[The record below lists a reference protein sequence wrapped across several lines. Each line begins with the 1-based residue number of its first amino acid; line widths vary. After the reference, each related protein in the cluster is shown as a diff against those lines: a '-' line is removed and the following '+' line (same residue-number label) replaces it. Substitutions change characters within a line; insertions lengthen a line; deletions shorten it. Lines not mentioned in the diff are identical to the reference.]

1 MLSIHKYACLML
13 LQLICSNI
21 FAQSRVQVSGYVTE
35 AESGECLI
43 GAVVISGN
51 EWAVTNEYGYY
62 SMKVPKGERTIRC
75 SFLGHYTEDLNLT
88 FEKDTL
94 LDIVM
99 YPNESIEGAVAEA
112 RSHAS
117 VPSAYVGV
125 IDLPAQ
131 YIKAMPS
138 LLGEPDLLKSLQKM
152 PGIQSGSAGFSGI
165 YVRGGGAEENLV
177 LMDGAPLYNAS
188 HMMGLFSTFVPE
200 AVKRVTVFK
209 GFFPAKYGG
218 RASSV
223 IDVRTNEGNAKE
235 LKGTVSVGL
244 INSRIHLEGPVL
256 DDKTT
261 FSLSVRGTNTLV
273 ASPFLKSTSYY
284 FYDVTG
290 KITRR
295 LSNSDRI
302 YISAYHGRDH
312 FKYAKSRTMPYY
324 YYSEKGRPKT
334 GSNTSEENYDLFWG
348 NNLADIRWNHQF
360 SGKVFSDLAVS
371 WSDYRMKENSYQ
383 ESRVEADVNTSYTN
397 FHKNHSAISDL
408 NIVWDMEFTP
418 SSVHELSFGVSHTF
432 HTFRPEKDSSQHFSE
447 DEKKTDRKVTF
458 SNDNYISYLGT
469 ESAIYLEDKLGLGTF
484 NASIGLRATLFSTS
498 GKTYPSI
505 EPRISAEYKIKQNL
519 SVKGAYSRMSQY
531 VHLLASGMMN
541 LPTDLWVPITK
552 NIKPV
557 ISDQFSFGVEYSPAE
572 NWKASI
578 EAYYKKEKNVLE
590 YKDGQLVFTSA
601 TDWEKTVEMGNGK
614 GKGLELFVQKTA
626 GVWTGMLGYT
636 LSKTDR
642 IFPDGTINY
651 GKSFPFTYDRRH
663 VLDCF
668 ISYKVNEK
676 ISLNGSWSFSS
687 GNMITASWRSTLL
700 VDPDGKMDES
710 AYISGRN
717 NYRLPPSHRLDISAD
732 FRKKKKH
739 GERIW
744 SFGIYNL
751 YGAMNP
757 DWVVND
763 TEITID
769 EHGEASLI
777 HYLSKRSFLTFIPSV
792 SYTYVF

>member
-1 MLSIHKYACLML
+1 MML
-13 LQLICSNI
+13 LQIVCSNI
-21 FAQSRVQVSGYVTE
+21 FAQSHVRLSGYVTE

-62 SMKVPKGERTIRC
+62 SIRVQKGDCTVSC
-75 SFLGHYTEDLNLT
+75 SFLGRYSEDLSLT

-94 LDIVM
+94 LNIVM
-99 YPNESIEGAVAEA
+99 YSNESIEGAVAEA

-117 VPSAYVGV
+117 VPSSYVGV

-131 YIKAMPS
+131 YVKAMPS
-138 LLGEPDLLKSLQKM
+138 LLGEPDLMKSLQKM
-152 PGIQSGSAGFSGI
+152 PGVQSGSAGFSGV

-188 HMMGLFSTFVPE
+188 HMMGLFSTFIPE
-200 AVKRVTVFK
+200 AVKRVTLFK

-223 IDVRTNEGNAKE
+223 IDVRTNEGNSKN

-244 INSRIHLEGPVL
+244 INSRFHLEGPFL

-261 FSLSVRGTNTLV
+261 FSLSIRGTNTLIAV
-273 ASPFLKSTSYY
+273 PFLKSTSYY
-284 FYDVTG
+284 FYDITG
-290 KITRR
+290 KLTRR

-312 FKYAKSRTMPYY
+312 FKYAKSRSMPYTY
-324 YYSEKGRPKT
+324 YTDIGERMDGSSSSEDK
-334 GSNTSEENYDLFWG
+334 YDLFWG
-348 NNLADIRWNHQF
+348 NNVADIRWNHQF

-371 WSDYRMKENSYQ
+371 WSDYRMKEDSYQ
-383 ESRVEADVNTSYTN
+383 ESMVLTDTKTSYTN
-397 FHKNHSAISDL
+397 FHKNYSAISDIS
-408 NIVWDMEFTP
+408 IVWDLEFNP
-418 SSVHELSFGVSHTF
+418 SSVHELNFGVSHTF
-432 HTFRPEKDSSQHFSE
+432 HTFKPEKDSSQHFSE
-447 DEKKTDRKVTF
+447 NEKKTDRKVTF
-458 SNDNYISYLGT
+458 SNDNLISYLGT
-469 ESAIYLEDKLGLGTF
+469 ESAIYFEDILSLGTF
-484 NASIGLRATLFSTS
+484 NSSIGLRATLFSTS

-505 EPRISAEYKIKQNL
+505 EPRVSAEYKILKNL

-552 NIKPV
+552 NIKPI
-557 ISDQFSFGVEYSPAE
+557 ISDQYSFGIEYSPAE
-572 NWKASI
+572 NWKTSI
-578 EAYYKKEKNVLE
+578 EAYYKKENNVLE
-590 YKDGQLVFTSA
+590 YKDGQLIFTSA
-601 TDWEKTVEMGNGK
+601 TDWEKTVEMGKGK
-614 GKGLELFVQKTA
+614 GKGLELLIQKTA

-642 IFPDGTINY
+642 IFPDGTINN
-651 GKSFPFTYDRRH
+651 GKPFPFTYDRRH

-668 ISYKVNEK
+668 INYKVSERIN
-676 ISLNGSWSFSS
+676 LNGSWSFSS
-687 GNMITASWRSTLL
+687 GNMITTSWRSTLIM
-700 VDPDGKMDES
+700 DPDETMDKT
-710 AYISGRN
+710 AHISGRN

-732 FRKKKKH
+732 FKKKKKH

-744 SFGIYNL
+744 SFGIYNI
-751 YGAMNP
+751 YGAQNP

-763 TEITID
+763 TEITFD
-769 EHGEASLI
+769 ENGKAGLS
-777 HYLSKRSFLTFIPSV
+777 HYLAKRSYLTFIPSV
-792 SYTYVF
+792 SYTFVF